1 MKPLSMR
8 ANGYGM
14 EVEGGGGHGNGYG
27 NRETRGYDAG
37 IAWEGACGGI
47 TGRIISSRGCL

>member
-1 MKPLSMR
+1 MVMVWKWR
-8 ANGYGM
+8 
-14 EVEGGGGHGNGYG
+14 GGGGHGNGYG
-27 NRETRGYDAG
+27 NRETRGCDAG